1 VGRDGIAEPWS
12 RWSSRESLSLAV
24 ELHFAVSLEAN
35 DSYSSG
41 VHAIPTDERTRETLM
56 KIRTLAPAA
65 VIASAM
71 LAALPNAELTAQA
84 PSPDQVV
91 AQLKQN
97 LAESAKRLRQY
108 EWIETTVISLKG
120 EEKAR
125 KQQRVYYGA
134 DGKLTK
140 VPMGSAPAP
149 AAAPDRGGRRGRVA
163 ERVVENKKDD
173 MQDYMEQAV
182 ALIQKY
188 VPPNADAI
196 QKAKDAGK
204 LTVTPPQEG
213 ILRVE
218 LRDFV
223 QPADQLTIAVDA
235 KALLLSA
242 VNVAT
247 YIEKPEDSVTL
258 DVRFGKLTDGTSYSA
273 QTTLAAKAK
282 NITVAVENSGHRPM
296 GK

>member
-1 VGRDGIAEPWS
+1 M
-12 RWSSRESLSLAV
+12 
-24 ELHFAVSLEAN
+24 N
-35 DSYSSG
+35 
-41 VHAIPTDERTRETLM
+41 
-56 KIRTLAPAA
+56 IRTLAPLVA
-65 VIASAM
+65 IAGAI
-71 LAALPNAELTAQA
+71 LASPPTAGQAAQA

-97 LAESAKRLRQY
+97 LADSAKRLRQY
-108 EWIETTVISLKG
+108 EWVETTVISLKG

-134 DGKLTK
+134 DGKLMK
-140 VPMGSAPAP
+140 VPMGAAPAKEAP
-149 AAAPDRGGRRGRVA
+149 PDRGGRRGRVA

-204 LTVTPPQEG
+204 MTVTPPKEG

-218 LRDFV
+218 FRDFV
-223 QPADQLTIAVDA
+223 QPSDQLAIAVDA

-258 DVRFGKLTDGTSYSA
+258 DVRFGRLTDGTSYSA
-273 QTTLAAKAK
+273 NTTLAAKAK
-282 NITVAVENSGHRPM
+282 NITVAIENSGHRPM